1 MRYWQAFVLAS
12 KFLTRPVI
20 TALELQKA
28 DLMLLQ
34 FCEKFEQLYGKS
46 KIKPNMHLHGH
57 LKECVLHYGPIY
69 NFFLCFSFER
79 FKTNNRC
86 IEIQLMRKL
95 LSDHFISSASLPN
108 DFEEHS

>member
-69 NFFLCFSFER
+69 NFFFVLALNDSRPITGVLKFS
-79 FKTNNRC
+79 
-86 IEIQLMRKL
+86 
-95 LSDHFISSASLPN
+95 
-108 DFEEHS
+108 

>member
-1 MRYWQAFVLAS
+1 MRYWQAFVVAS

-20 TALELQKA
+20 TALELQKV

-57 LKECVLHYGPIY
+57 LKERVLDYGPIY
-69 NFFLCFSFER
+69 NFWCFSFER

-108 DFEEHS
+108 EFEEHS